1 MKRCGILEIFCVLLP
16 FLLLGQASGQQKTLP
31 GPPRP
36 RLLVVSPC
44 GGRAGSSLEVTLNG
58 QNLDDPQELL
68 FSHPGIKAEA
78 VPPPASPKKG
88 KPAPKPQARFRV
100 TIGRDV
106 PFGLHDVRVVNR
118 WGISNPRAFVVGDLP
133 EISEKEPNNDVT
145 QAQRVPLNITVNGV
159 ISSPTDVDYFVFT
172 GKKGQRVILSCLAS
186 SIDSRLRAA
195 LELYDSAGHEL
206 AANHHYQDLDA
217 LLDYTLENDGD
228 FYIRMHGFTYALG
241 GAEEFYRLTISTG
254 PWIDAVYP
262 PMVRAGQRTHLTIF
276 GRNLPGGKRDP
287 SAISDECVLEKIE
300 VDWKPG
306 AGQLAYYGRVAPRM
320 SALDGFEYRLHSA
333 AGTSNPYL
341 LTYAQ
346 APVVLD
352 NEHNSKMETAQE
364 ITLPCEIAGHIDRKH
379 DRDWYCFTARKG
391 DAYGIELFADRLG
404 VPADMYLTMV
414 RGQTKQTLRELDD
427 DLDSLSPQQ
436 FFTRTLD
443 PPHYHFVAP
452 ADDKYDLLVA
462 CRDADSQAGPRR
474 VYRLRITPEEP
485 DFRLIVMPPATN
497 SPDACTLLP
506 GGRSYYSVFVWRLDG
521 WNGEITLSA
530 EDLPA
535 GVTAAPQVI
544 GPGQKQGVFVVS
556 AAPDARLW
564 TGSIKVQGTAF
575 IQGRKIVHD
584 ARPATITWPV
594 TQQNIPTI
602 SRIDHDLVLA
612 VRERAP
618 FSLTVEMTDTVAVQG
633 GQVTIPIKL
642 FRQDPATKMPT
653 TVSIAPAGPVLTPR
667 RNAQP
672 QTVPPGKDTA
682 NIVFTVNPSAL
693 PGDYTLVVVGQTQV
707 PYVVDPK
714 TKQKTNVFL
723 SQPSNPIRL
732 SVLPKQWATV
742 TLTPAS
748 LMLKPGTETK
758 ATVKVAAYHDLVKH
772 LHCQFI
778 LPPKT
783 VGIHVDEVVF
793 EPGERHAKLVFHT
806 DPGVKPGKIS
816 DGILRVGGKVN
827 GKTPIAQD
835 IKFNLTV
842 AK

>member
-1 MKRCGILEIFCVLLP
+1 MKRCGILETFCVLLP
-16 FLLLGQASGQQKTLP
+16 CLLLSQASGQQKNLP

-44 GGRAGSSLEVTLNG
+44 GGQAGSSVEVTLNG
-58 QNLDDPQELL
+58 QNLEDAQELL
-68 FSHPGIKAEA
+68 FSHPGIKAQP
-78 VPPPASPKKG
+78 VPRPAGAKQA
-88 KPAPKPQARFRV
+88 KPAPKPQVKFRV

-159 ISSPTDVDYFVFT
+159 ISSPTDVDYFVFA
-172 GKKGQRVILSCLAS
+172 GKKGQRVLLSCLAS
-186 SIDSRLRAA
+186 SIDSRLRPA

-206 AANHHYQDLDA
+206 AANHHYQDMDA
-217 LLDYTLENDGD
+217 LLDCTLGNDGD
-228 FYIRMHGFTYALG
+228 YKIRMHGFTYNLG

-262 PMVRAGQRTHLTIF
+262 PMVRAGEQTHLTIF

-287 SAISDECVLEKIE
+287 SAVSDDCVLERIE
-300 VDWKPG
+300 VDWKAE

-320 SALDGFEYRLHSA
+320 SALDAFEYRLRSA
-333 AGTSNPYL
+333 VGTSNPYL

-364 ITLPCEIAGHIDRKH
+364 ITLPSEIAGHIDRKH

-404 VPADMYLTMV
+404 VPADMYLTIV

-427 DLDSLSPQQ
+427 DPDSLSPQQ

-452 ADDKYDLLVA
+452 ADGKYYLLVA

-485 DFRLIVMPPATN
+485 DFRLIVMPPAIDT
-497 SPDACTLLP
+497 PDACTLLP

-521 WNGEITLSA
+521 WDGEITLSA

-535 GVTAAPQVI
+535 GVSATPQVV

-556 AAPDARLW
+556 AAPDTQPW
-564 TGSIKVQGTAF
+564 TGTIKVQGTAL
-575 IQGRKIVHD
+575 IQGRKVVHD

-594 TQQNIPTI
+594 TKPTIPTI
-602 SRIDHDLVLA
+602 SRIDHELVLA

-618 FSLTVEMTDTVAVQG
+618 FSLNAEMTDTVAVQG

-642 FRQDPATKMPT
+642 FRQDPANKTPT
-653 TVSIAPAGPVLTPR
+653 TLSIAPAGPGLTPK

-682 NIVFTVNPSAL
+682 NIVFTVNPAAL

-707 PYVVDPK
+707 PYVGDPK
-714 TKQKTNVFL
+714 AKQKTNVFM
-723 SQPSNPIRL
+723 SQPSNPVRL

-742 TLTPAS
+742 APAS
-748 LMLKPGTETK
+748 LMVKPGSETK
-758 ATVKVAAYHDLVKH
+758 ATVKVAAYHDLVKE
-772 LHCQFI
+772 LRCQFI
-778 LPPKT
+778 LPPKIA
-783 VGIHVDEVVF
+783 GIHVDGAIVK
-793 EPGERHAKLVFHT
+793 PGEMQAELIFHT
-806 DPGVKPGKIS
+806 DLGVNSGRISGGIMRVSGKI
-816 DGILRVGGKVN
+816 N